1 MSLRTAMFCTPNR
14 SVEHLALLAD
24 VERLAWNSPGEHI
37 AATSEKIDSR
47 LRCFSGGVT
56 LATVNGAAA
65 GSQYAFRMQWDGNP
79 ETLTTWDEMTNQGWY
94 DRVHNLHG
102 NTGFLVGVG
111 VVPQF
116 RGELM
121 HHNLCWSG
129 AYKLSELLIARTL
142 AVLFN
147 AGVSQV
153 IGCARVPLYHRFSE
167 FTAVQYCALRRPSS
181 DLVDPVLRF
190 HERMGARMLK
200 SVVGAMEDP
209 ESLHA
214 GCWVVYHRPFEG
226 EHTGE

>member
-1 MSLRTAMFCTPNR
+1 MPLRTAMLFTPNR
-14 SVEHLALLAD
+14 SAEHLAVLAD

-47 LRCFSGGVT
+47 LCCFSDGVT
-56 LATVNGAAA
+56 LATVNGCAA
-65 GSQYAFRMQWDGNP
+65 GSQYAFRMQWDGDP
-79 ETLTTWDEMTNQGWY
+79 EALTTWDEMTNQGWY
-94 DRVHNLHG
+94 DRVHDSHG

-121 HHNLCWSG
+121 QHNLRWSG

-147 AGVSQV
+147 AGVSHV
-153 IGCARVPLYHRFSE
+153 IGCARVPLYHRFPGYTVE
-167 FTAVQYCALRRPSS
+167 QYCALRRPGN

-190 HERMGARMLK
+190 HERMGARLLK
-200 SVVGAMEDP
+200 PVSGAMEDP
-209 ESLHA
+209 ESMHA
-214 GCWVVYHRPFEG
+214 GCWVVYHHPFDG
-226 EHTGE
+226 EHG